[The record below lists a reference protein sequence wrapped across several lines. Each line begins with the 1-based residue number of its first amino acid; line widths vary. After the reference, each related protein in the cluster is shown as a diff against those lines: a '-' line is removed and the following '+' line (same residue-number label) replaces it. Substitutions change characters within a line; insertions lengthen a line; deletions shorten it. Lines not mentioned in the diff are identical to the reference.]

1 MDLAKRDLM
10 ISLNGR
16 TFSIRAY
23 HDGTDSN
30 GPLWHTVIIENRTPV
45 LYERAPES
53 SAAASLAEAV
63 RYLVTLLDVSNGVAS
78 EGRLI
83 QA

>member
-10 ISLNGR
+10 ISMNGR
-16 TFSIRAY
+16 TFSVRAY

-30 GPLWHTVIIENRTPV
+30 GPQWHTVIIENRTPV
-45 LYERAPES
+45 TYERAPES

-63 RYLVTLLDVSNGVAS
+63 RYLVTFVDLSNGGAS
-78 EGRLI
+78 EGRVTT
-83 QA
+83 A